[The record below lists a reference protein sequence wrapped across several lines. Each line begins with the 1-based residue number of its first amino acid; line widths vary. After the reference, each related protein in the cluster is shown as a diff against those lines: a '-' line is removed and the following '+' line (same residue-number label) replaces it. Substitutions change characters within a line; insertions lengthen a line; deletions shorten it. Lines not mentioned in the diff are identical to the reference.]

1 MLEETRRFWND
12 TKLENMSRW
21 SIHLQIMLFHYL
33 EPIGSMCQFL
43 NDLFM
48 QQLEGGAS
56 QRGKDQFARILV
68 ANVSLVQIEGNSCHV
83 ISSKAAE
90 QMGNFGPLESAVDS
104 TGNYRRAFWTSLKTV
119 GLEAKTWIHLFWMIL
134 ACTCMDGSG
143 LCL

>member
-1 MLEETRRFWND
+1 MLEETRRFWNY
-12 TKLENMSRW
+12 TKPENMSIW
-21 SIHLQIMLFHYL
+21 SIHLQIMLFSLSWTYRVDV
-33 EPIGSMCQFL
+33 PVPNKIF
-43 NDLFM
+43 FM
-48 QQLEGGAS
+48 QQTGRWSKSARHGSIRSDFGGKCFVGS
-56 QRGKDQFARILV
+56 DWREF
-68 ANVSLVQIEGNSCHV
+68 VSC

-90 QMGNFGPLESAVDS
+90 QMGNFGPLESAVS